1 MIDWDKTFLSEL
13 EKVGLG
19 PEIYTRFKD
28 DITVVHEALEKGSK
42 VTEGEIVIE
51 ESKRE
56 VDERKSDDKITI
68 EVIQEVANKI
78 NPMIQFT
85 VDTPCNY
92 EDRKLP
98 ILDVKVNI
106 NEVENNRVDFEFYE
120 KTTKNPKVILM
131 DSALSFSQK
140 RTILTQECLRRLR
153 NTKKELGHEIQK
165 KYLDIFMLKLKNS
178 GYFQKFRTEILD
190 STLKAFEKMVDEDI
204 KGIKPIY

>member
-1 MIDWDKTFLSEL
+1 
-13 EKVGLG
+13 
-19 PEIYTRFKD
+19 
-28 DITVVHEALEKGSK
+28 
-42 VTEGEIVIE
+42 
-51 ESKRE
+51 
-56 VDERKSDDKITI
+56 
-68 EVIQEVANKI
+68 
-78 NPMIQFT
+78 MIQFT

-98 ILDVKVNI
+98 ILDVKVNV
-106 NEVENNRVDFEFYE
+106 NELENNRVDFEFYE

-153 NTKKELGHEIQK
+153 NTKKELGPEIQK

-190 STLKAFEKMVDEDI
+190 STLKAF
-204 KGIKPIY
+204 